1 MQAVRGIDCMG
12 TNKYAFNR
20 KINPNRPKM
29 SRENRAKQF
38 APFKTLKGFEDE
50 ISWQET
56 VYVDRRELTEES
68 LAELDNKFKRVH
80 KNDIIT
86 VIYYNKGQ
94 YLKVTGMV
102 AKIDVTA
109 RVIQIINTK
118 IKLDDI
124 YDIEL

>member
-1 MQAVRGIDCMG
+1 MYEENAKIVRKD
-12 TNKYAFNR
+12 
-20 KINPNRPKM
+20 NPNRPKM

-38 APFKTLKGFEDE
+38 APFKTLKGLEDE

-56 VYVDRRELTEES
+56 VYVDKRELTEEA
-68 LAELDNKFKRVH
+68 LAELDDKFKRVN

-94 YLKVTGMV
+94 YLRVTGMV
-102 AKIDVTA
+102 AKIDITS
-109 RVIQIINTK
+109 RIIQIINTK

-124 YDIEL
+124 YDIEPATY

>member
-1 MQAVRGIDCMG
+1 MG
-12 TNKYAFNR
+12 NKYAVNR
-20 KINPNRPKM
+20 KTNPNRPKM

-38 APFKTLKGFEDE
+38 APFKTLKGLEDE

-56 VYVDRRELTEES
+56 VYVDKRELTEEA
-68 LAELDNKFKRVH
+68 LAELDDKFKRVN

-94 YLKVTGMV
+94 YLRATGMV
-102 AKIDVTA
+102 AKIDITA
-109 RVIQIINTK
+109 RIIQIINTK

-124 YDIEL
+124 YDIEPATY